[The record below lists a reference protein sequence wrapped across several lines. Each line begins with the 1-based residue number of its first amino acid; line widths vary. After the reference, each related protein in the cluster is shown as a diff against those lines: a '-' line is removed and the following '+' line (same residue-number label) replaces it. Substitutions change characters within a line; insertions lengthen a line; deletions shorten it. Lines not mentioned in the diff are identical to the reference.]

1 MSGTCG
7 GGDPLSRAVL
17 LFDLD
22 GTLVDSAPAIAAALT
37 IQRRRRGGGPIG
49 ADVVRRLVSLGAPIL
64 VRRALGALA
73 DDAAGDLAEF
83 RHILGGLPA
92 DASVCCPGVPG
103 ALEALAA
110 AGRAMA
116 IVTNKPEALSRS
128 LLAGL
133 GLARHFG
140 AVVGGDTL
148 ARCKPDPAPALHAL
162 AALGGGDALFIGD
175 SAIDAETARRA
186 GMPFLLYERGYD
198 AGSCR
203 PEHVAARFADFAA
216 LPGLI
221 ASPPY
226 RSLAS

>member
-1 MSGTCG
+1 M
-7 GGDPLSRAVL
+7 PARPPL

-37 IQRRRRGGGPIG
+37 VQRRRRGGGPIG
-49 ADVVRRLVSLGAPIL
+49 ADAVRPLVSLGAPML
-64 VRRALGALA
+64 VCRALGASA
-73 DDAAGDLAEF
+73 GDAAGDLAEF
-83 RHILGGLPA
+83 RDILGGLPA
-92 DASVCCPGVPG
+92 HASACYPGVPA

-110 AGRAMA
+110 DGRAMA
-116 IVTNKPEALSRS
+116 IVTNKPEALSRA

-140 AVVGGDTL
+140 VVVGGDTL

-175 SAIDAETARRA
+175 SAVDAETARRA
-186 GMPFLLYERGYD
+186 AMPFLLYERGYD

-203 PEHVAARFADFAA
+203 PEHVAARFAAFAELPALIAA
-216 LPGLI
+216 LPR
-221 ASPPY
+221 P
-226 RSLAS
+226 SLA